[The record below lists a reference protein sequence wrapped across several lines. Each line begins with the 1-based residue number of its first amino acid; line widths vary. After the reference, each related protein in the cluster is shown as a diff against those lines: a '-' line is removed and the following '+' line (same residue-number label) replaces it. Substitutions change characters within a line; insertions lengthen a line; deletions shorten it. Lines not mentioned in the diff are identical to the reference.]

1 MPIYLRGE
9 LHDELSRLF
18 HYEQIVQ
25 PQTTNLG
32 SGVRISSGAS
42 RFQ

>member
-32 SGVRISSGAS
+32 LRSSNLFGRAI
-42 RFQ
+42 